1 MKKSEIDEIVLVGGS
16 TRIPK
21 VQQLIKDF
29 FNGKEPNRGIN
40 PDEAV
45 AYGAAVQG
53 GILGGEQSEETK
65 DILLIDVTPLTLGI
79 ETVGGVMTKV
89 IPRGTVIP
97 AKKSQVF
104 TTYQDQQTTV
114 SISVFEGERALT
126 KDNHNLGKFD
136 LNGIPPAPKGVPQIE
151 VTFEIDENS
160 ILTVSANDK
169 GTGKKETIT
178 ITNDKGRLTKEQI
191 DEMIKDSEKYEAED
205 KAIKERIDTKN
216 QFENYIYQM
225 KNSVE
230 DKQKLADKISEEEKS
245 AILDA
250 ITDSQDWLN
259 ANMDAEKDDLEDK
272 LKELQAICD
281 PVIQKLY
288 QGMGGQ
294 GQEDYDDDED
304 FNEDL

>member
-1 MKKSEIDEIVLVGGS
+1 MDDSSMKKSEIDEIVLVGGS

-53 GILGGEQSEETK
+53 GILGGEQDDATK

-136 LNGIPPAPKGVPQIE
+136 MNGIPPAPKGVPQIE

-160 ILTVSANDK
+160 ILTVSASDK

-191 DEMIKDSEKYEAED
+191 DQMISDSKKFEAED
-205 KAIKERIDTKN
+205 KAIKEKIDTRN

-230 DKQKLADKISEEEKS
+230 DKAKLAEKLDEDDKQKIQDG
-245 AILDA
+245 LTDA
-250 ITDSQDWLN
+250 QDWLN
-259 ANMDAEKDDLEDK
+259 ANQDAEKDEFEDK
-272 LKELQAICD
+272 LKEL
-281 PVIQKLY
+281 
-288 QGMGGQ
+288 
-294 GQEDYDDDED
+294 
-304 FNEDL
+304 

>member
-53 GILGGEQSEETK
+53 GILGGEQDDATK

-97 AKKSQVF
+97 AKKSQIF

-136 LNGIPPAPKGVPQIE
+136 MNGIPPAPKGVPQIE

-160 ILTVSANDK
+160 ILTVSASDK

-191 DEMIKDSEKYEAED
+191 DQMIQDSKKFEAED
-205 KAIKERIDTKN
+205 KAIKEKIDTRN
-216 QFENYIYQM
+216 QFDNYIYQM

-230 DKQKLADKISEEEKS
+230 AKDKLAEKLSEEDKQKI
-245 AILDA
+245 
-250 ITDSQDWLN
+250 
-259 ANMDAEKDDLEDK
+259 
-272 LKELQAICD
+272 
-281 PVIQKLY
+281 
-288 QGMGGQ
+288 
-294 GQEDYDDDED
+294 
-304 FNEDL
+304 